1 LEGGFYM
8 EINTR
13 RALALGALLVLAA
26 CAMPFLVLS

>member
-1 LEGGFYM
+1 M

-13 RALALGALLVLAA
+13 RALTLAALLVLAA